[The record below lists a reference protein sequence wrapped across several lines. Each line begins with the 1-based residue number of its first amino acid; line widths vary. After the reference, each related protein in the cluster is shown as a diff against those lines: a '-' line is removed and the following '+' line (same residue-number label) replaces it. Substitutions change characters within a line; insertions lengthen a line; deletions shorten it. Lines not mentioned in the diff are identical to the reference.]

1 MEVARHPEE
10 GPGRF
15 RARGPRV
22 IGWALAANTLTTVL
36 AQLFV
41 IGFLQSRGR
50 TLALAGFGVLLA
62 AA

>member
-1 MEVARHPEE
+1 MEVARRSET

-41 IGFLQSRGR
+41 IGFLQDRSR
-50 TLALAGFGVLLA
+50 TLALAEVGVLLA